1 MKILIFISQVYQLG
15 GAEKLDFDLA
25 LELKKRGYDVEVAIM
40 YTRDIHNGCKNVDI
54 LNKYDL
60 KVHYLG
66 LEVNPN
72 KIKFLLSSW
81 KLRNILK
88 NGKFDVIAT
97 STVSPAIITTIAT
110 AFMSVKVIVGVH
122 QVYDIY
128 REKSVNYKIYR
139 LLVNI
144 RKNINFYFI
153 SNFVRDGS
161 QVFFGEEKCKKGLVL
176 YNSIRNDFFDITD
189 INPKYKEIIS
199 NELGFKDKKIILFC
213 GRVSKYKGI
222 ELVLDASLPLLKN
235 DCVLIYLG
243 GVDYNVKGTKEALES
258 INKKIAEN
266 NVYDSVF
273 FLGYRDDVREIMSI
287 SNVLVHPTEIEGF
300 GLVLAEAC
308 ALGLPIISSN
318 SEAIPE
324 VLSST
329 SATIIDNF
337 NKDEYEKRIRDKL
350 QECDDKKS
358 HYRDKEIIFNKYSLE
373 SRVDNFC
380 EKYL

>member
-1 MKILIFISQVYQLG
+1 
-15 GAEKLDFDLA
+15 
-25 LELKKRGYDVEVAIM
+25 
-40 YTRDIHNGCKNVDI
+40 
-54 LNKYDL
+54 
-60 KVHYLG
+60 
-66 LEVNPN
+66 
-72 KIKFLLSSW
+72 
-81 KLRNILK
+81 
-88 NGKFDVIAT
+88 
-97 STVSPAIITTIAT
+97 
-110 AFMSVKVIVGVH
+110 
-122 QVYDIY
+122 
-128 REKSVNYKIYR
+128 
-139 LLVNI
+139 
-144 RKNINFYFI
+144 
-153 SNFVRDGS
+153 
-161 QVFFGEEKCKKGLVL
+161 
-176 YNSIRNDFFDITD
+176 
-189 INPKYKEIIS
+189 